1 MLLLSMRLS
10 ARDQRHQMPLQQAR
24 CDSLHQLML
33 EGLGQLLN
41 ESEARKGRQRGDD
54 NTVTG
59 SEADRIGPHM
69 TGSTR

>member
-1 MLLLSMRLS
+1 MLPLSMRLS
-10 ARDQRHQMPLQQAR
+10 ARDQRHQMSLLQAR

-41 ESEARKGRQRGDD
+41 ESEARTGRQRGDD

-59 SEADRIGPHM
+59 SEADRII
-69 TGSTR
+69 